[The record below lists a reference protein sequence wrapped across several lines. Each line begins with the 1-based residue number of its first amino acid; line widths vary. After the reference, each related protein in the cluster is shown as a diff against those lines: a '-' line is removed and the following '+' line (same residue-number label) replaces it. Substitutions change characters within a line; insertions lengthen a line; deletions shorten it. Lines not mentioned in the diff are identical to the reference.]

1 MAAAISDA
9 ECRALDRAIDDLICL
24 LVAVSHFA
32 AVQGVAGQNG
42 QSQPPTHLPEHGGG
56 RGPRRTANAQP
67 ENQACTAR
75 IPAAERLDPHS
86 DRGDESEGENNSERG
101 DESEED
107 ERDEGMAEE
116 LDLSSFA
123 FHLEMGDDNAA
134 CAFLSTADHNGRGCW
149 QEMRCQQ
156 STSMDS
162 LFSQASTAS
171 SASSVAVA
179 SRTASHSTPFGC
191 DHRLDPDYCFN
202 LHDPS
207 SPRSSILEGQTTR
220 KPLQVATRT
229 RRGPG
234 SPRRSA
240 FDGQTC
246 AGATPFAYEST
257 PFDYVGV
264 HGPTPLE

>member
-9 ECRALDRAIDDLICL
+9 ECSALDRACADLIRL

-32 AVQGVAGQNG
+32 AVQGVPGQTG
-42 QSQPPTHLPEHGGG
+42 QSQPPTHPREHGGG
-56 RGPRRTANAQP
+56 RGPQRIANAQP

-86 DRGDESEGENNSERG
+86 DRGDEPEGENNSEHGDESEGENNSERG
-101 DESEED
+101 DQSEED

-123 FHLEMGDDNAA
+123 FHLEMGDDNTA
-134 CAFLSTADHNGRGCW
+134 CAFLSTADHNGRGC
-149 QEMRCQQ
+149 QEMRSQQ

-162 LFSQASTAS
+162 LFSRASTAS

-179 SRTASHSTPFGC
+179 SRTASHSTPFGF

-202 LHDPS
+202 LRSPS
-207 SPRSSILEGQTTR
+207 
-220 KPLQVATRT
+220 
-229 RRGPG
+229 

-246 AGATPFAYEST
+246 AGATPFAYQST
-257 PFDYVGV
+257 PFDYVGI
-264 HGPTPLE
+264 HGPTPLK

>member
-9 ECRALDRAIDDLICL
+9 ECRALDRACADLICL

-32 AVQGVAGQNG
+32 AVQGVPGQNG

-86 DRGDESEGENNSERG
+86 DRGDEPEGENNSEHGDESEGENNSKRGDESEGENNSERG
-101 DESEED
+101 DQSEED

-134 CAFLSTADHNGRGCW
+134 CAFLSTADHNGRGC
-149 QEMRCQQ
+149 QEMRSQQ

-162 LFSQASTAS
+162 LFSRASTAS

-179 SRTASHSTPFGC
+179 SRTASHSTPFGF

-202 LHDPS
+202 LRSPS
-207 SPRSSILEGQTTR
+207 
-220 KPLQVATRT
+220 
-229 RRGPG
+229 

-246 AGATPFAYEST
+246 AGATPFAYQST
-257 PFDYVGV
+257 PFDYVGI